1 MPGLRPDE
9 DGCDVSSA
17 DVEDVP
23 TVVSA
28 ACFVSIAI
36 DEQALIFVD
45 AMATSYALWC
55 EAFIEPEEAVLL
67 EPWCEARDSKAR
79 NTAVEPTAAH
89 IAAARFREAAP
100 PTQCA
105 IASSNAS
112 CATTDARAAAVVAP
126 AKVAS
131 SAASDMRASAAS
143 AEAAR
148 CCRTASRQRC

>member
-1 MPGLRPDE
+1 M
-9 DGCDVSSA
+9 
-17 DVEDVP
+17 
-23 TVVSA
+23 
-28 ACFVSIAI
+28 
-36 DEQALIFVD
+36 
-45 AMATSYALWC
+45 
-55 EAFIEPEEAVLL
+55 LL

-126 AKVAS
+126 AVVVVHAYMLLTNTTYSQMQNSIFKSVI
-131 SAASDMRASAAS
+131 
-143 AEAAR
+143 
-148 CCRTASRQRC
+148 